1 MTDDPPD
8 GRHRQEL
15 DSVELA
21 ELLGAALLGDDDRP
35 PTLTV
40 HLEGRPYLVVGA
52 IYDPQAHVINVYADR
67 RGLTRNVDPLRFVRE
82 SGRLPSLD
90 LKRPG
95 SSPRR

>member
-8 GRHRQEL
+8 DRHRQEL
-15 DSVELA
+15 DGAELA
-21 ELLGAALLGDDDRP
+21 ELLGAALLGEDDEP

-52 IYDPQAHVINVYADR
+52 SYDPQAHVLNIYADR

-82 SGRLPSLD
+82 SRRLPSFD

-95 SSPRR
+95 PSPRW